1 MPSKPNHH
9 AAFRP
14 RKTVL
19 RPTKAHPRYP
29 PNKVSSGNRPRST
42 IPTRKQKKRAPS
54 DPSERTE
61 RGPEKICATYLPP
74 RTDTIPPSIATL
86 GRSITRQTHGATRR
100 ASVAVGT
107 RAVAH
112 PLETADAAP
121 HVTRDVVGRHII
133 GLRLTTLLVRT
144 AGRHMAGSITR
155 DRTRR
160 NWSGRSISPT
170 RPGLSHAHHA
180 QTKSQRKNN
189 SHIILREEKKN
200 YRPGQLNI
208 SAAR

>member
-61 RGPEKICATYLPP
+61 GGPEKICATYLPP

-86 GRSITRQTHGATRR
+86 GRSITRQTHVATRSAR
-100 ASVAVGT
+100 VAVGT
-107 RAVAH
+107 RAVAYT
-112 PLETADAAP
+112 LETADAAP

-144 AGRHMAGSITR
+144 PMARSITR
-155 DRTRR
+155 DRSR
-160 NWSGRSISPT
+160 RSIARNGTGVGPT

-189 SHIILREEKKN
+189 SHIILREKRTT
-200 YRPGQLNI
+200 YRDN
-208 SAAR
+208 

>member
-14 RKTVL
+14 RKTV
-19 RPTKAHPRYP
+19 PAATKAHPRYP

-61 RGPEKICATYLPP
+61 GGPEKICATYLPP

-86 GRSITRQTHGATRR
+86 GRSITRQTHVATRR

-121 HVTRDVVGRHII
+121 HVARNVVGRHII
-133 GLRLTTLLVRT
+133 GLRLTTILVRT
-144 AGRHMAGSITR
+144 AGMTGSITR
-155 DRTRR
+155 DRSR
-160 NWSGRSISPT
+160 RSIARNGTGVGPT

-189 SHIILREEKKN
+189 SHIILREEKRTTDPDN
-200 YRPGQLNI
+200 
-208 SAAR
+208 